1 MMTFGLAGMKHPSLA
16 ALVDSI
22 KMRISREAL
31 HLRFTANAVEF
42 MKKCVA
48 FVFQQKANALNKID
62 ANMIRHFK
70 KIHIVDSTS
79 WDVHPLLK
87 SIFPGSGGSA
97 SVANCKVQ
105 LCYEYIQG
113 LFSFFEVL
121 PGTHPDSRYSA
132 TLPEKIQKDELL
144 IADLGYFCIL
154 TLYRICERGAF
165 FLNRFYIGTT
175 IMIPETSKPLNLLA
189 LLQKVT
195 VNAFELPVLLGPQ
208 KNNQVACRMIALR
221 VNDKVASERR
231 RKLIF
236 NAQKKGRTPS
246 QEHLFMAG
254 WILMVTNAPQEWIP
268 AEMVRPF
275 YSLRWQIE
283 LLFKQWKSVLDVD
296 SSSTSK
302 EPRLQ
307 CELLGRLLVASL
319 IQQIHSE
326 ANISLWKKEKK
337 EISFDK
343 LYKRFQ
349 ERLFL
354 IKDKLLLSIQEA
366 ETYIN
371 IEVVFLLKNCRK
383 LIQLS
388 RDTTLHF
395 LEFGKIQKIEILKI
409 DLLT

>member
-1 MMTFGLAGMKHPSLA
+1 MMTFGLTGMNHPSLA

-22 KMRISREAL
+22 KIRISREAL
-31 HLRFTANAVEF
+31 HYKFTSGAVEF

-48 FVFQQKANALNKID
+48 FVLQKKANSLPKID
-62 ANMIRHFK
+62 ANMLRNFK

-79 WDVHPLLK
+79 WDIHPLLK
-87 SIFPGSGGSA
+87 SIFPGSGGGA

-105 LCYEYIQG
+105 LCYEYIHG

-121 PGTHPDSRYSA
+121 PGIHPDNRYSA
-132 TLPEKIQKDELL
+132 TLPDRIQKGELL
-144 IADLGYFCIL
+144 ITDLGYFCIL
-154 TLYRICERGAF
+154 TLHRICKRGAF
-165 FLNRFYIGTT
+165 FLSRFYIKTT
-175 IMIPETSKPLNLLA
+175 LMIPGTSKPLNLLA

-195 VNAFELPVLLGPQ
+195 WNAFELSVLLGPI

-221 VNDKVASERR
+221 VNETIANERR
-231 RKLIF
+231 RKLIY

-254 WILMVTNAPQEWIP
+254 WILMVTNVPQEWIP

-283 LLFKQWKSVLDVD
+283 LLFKQWKSVLTVD
-296 SSSTSK
+296 SSNTSK
-302 EPRLQ
+302 ESRLQ
-307 CELLGRLLVASL
+307 CELLGRLLVANL
-319 IQQIHSE
+319 IQQIHAE
-326 ANISLWKKEKK
+326 ANISLWNEERKEF
-337 EISFDK
+337 SFDK

-354 IKDKLLLSIQEA
+354 IKDKLLLSLQKA

-371 IEVVFLLKNCRK
+371 LEIGFLLKNCRK
-383 LIQLS
+383 IVQLS
-388 RDTTLHF
+388 RKTTLQF
-395 LEFGKIQKIEILKI
+395 LEFAKI
-409 DLLT
+409 DKIKMLNLELLT

>member
-1 MMTFGLAGMKHPSLA
+1 MMTFGLAGMSYPSLA
-16 ALVDSI
+16 AMVDSI
-22 KMRISREAL
+22 KIRISREAL
-31 HLRFTANAVEF
+31 HYRFTAAAVMF
-42 MKKCVA
+42 MKKCVT
-48 FVFQQKANALNKID
+48 VVLQKKADALHKID
-62 ANMIRHFK
+62 ANMVRHFK

-79 WDVHPLLK
+79 WDIHPSLK
-87 SIFPGSGGSA
+87 SVFPGSGGGA

-113 LFSFFEVL
+113 IFSFFEVL
-121 PGTHPDSRYSA
+121 SGIHPDSRYSA
-132 TLPEKIQKDELL
+132 TLPDRMQRGELL

-154 TLYRICERGAF
+154 TLYRIGKRGAF
-165 FLNRFYIGTT
+165 FLSRFYIGTT
-175 IMIPETSKPLNLLA
+175 IMTPGTNTPLNLLA

-195 VNAFELPVLLGPQ
+195 VDAFELSVLLGPQ
-208 KNNQVACRMIALR
+208 KNNQVTCRLIALR
-221 VNDKVASERR
+221 VNEKVANERR
-231 RKLIF
+231 RKLLY

-254 WILMVTNAPQEWIP
+254 WILMVTNAPREWIP

-283 LLFKQWKSVLDVD
+283 LLFKQWKSVLAVD
-296 SSSTSK
+296 SSNTSK

-319 IQQIHSE
+319 IQQIHAE
-326 ANISLWKKEKK
+326 ANIDLWNKKRK

-354 IKDKLLLSIQEA
+354 IKEKLLLSLLKA
-366 ETYIN
+366 EIYIKN
-371 IEVVFLLKNCRK
+371 EIGFLLKNCRK
-383 LIQLS
+383 LVQPS
-388 RDTTLHF
+388 RNTTLRF
-395 LEFGKIQKIEILKI
+395 LEFGKTHKIEMLK
-409 DLLT
+409 LEPLT